1 MFGLTFHTPDLQL
14 PLQMETQGGGVSDVS
29 QPTVKLGL
37 TAQRAD
43 NQLSVS
49 RSF

>member
-1 MFGLTFHTPDLQL
+1 MFGLTFHAPDLQL

-37 TAQRAD
+37 IA
-43 NQLSVS
+43 
-49 RSF
+49 